1 LRLSWEQGQCICQSP
16 VCIFFLCYKASLT
29 LLFRYAA
36 SFEAR
41 CLQMDALCTKLEIV
55 SERLSRSI
63 ETLNSAGRMQPPV
76 TRNDGD
82 VSTAGGCTDVQSSG
96 QAAHQ
101 THLEHPDP
109 HRCSKEQD
117 DSTEGTDH
125 YEVGNQIADE
135 PDPDSDSDQDSED
148 LDGEHANTAGSLVK
162 DSYGSFRFVGGV
174 TNAMLIEAIQEL
186 SPDSAMTAPTPDTP
200 AIQGSKRAELPFFL
214 PGVVWPELPFL
225 PKLEQLPRPP
235 QYVADLLI
243 GLYFDRIHYT
253 FPIVYKPSFMTRYR
267 QVYRGSSHG
276 DIRDRRFM
284 IVFFAVCACASSLL
298 PSSSGTQLA
307 GNEYYEKALLLY
319 YASAGEASLAR
330 VQCLGLLALCTAG
343 WNILAQS
350 WMLAGQ
356 AVRAA
361 MDIGLHLDTQL
372 VSHPYCGG
380 CPYTYALLQRSTKTD
395 CEVKRKPS
403 HSQTELSD
411 SHDLLLQHLSRRVWW
426 SVYTLDR

>member
-1 LRLSWEQGQCICQSP
+1 
-16 VCIFFLCYKASLT
+16 
-29 LLFRYAA
+29 
-36 SFEAR
+36 
-41 CLQMDALCTKLEIV
+41 MDALCTKLEIL
-55 SERLSRSI
+55 SERLSHSI
-63 ETLNSAGRMQPPV
+63 EALNSAGRIQRP
-76 TRNDGD
+76 DAHDGGD
-82 VSTAGGCTDVQSSG
+82 VSAEGDCTGHQPSG
-96 QAAHQ
+96 QAADR
-101 THLEHPDP
+101 THIGLPDP
-109 HRCSKEQD
+109 PLSLEEQNY
-117 DSTEGTDH
+117 TAEGTDH
-125 YEVGNQIADE
+125 YNVGNQAADE
-135 PDPDSDSDQDSED
+135 LEPDSDSDQESQD
-148 LDGEHANTAGSLVK
+148 LDGDHANAAGSLVK

-186 SPDSAMTAPTPDTP
+186 SPDCAMTAPTPDKP
-200 AIQGSKRAELPFFL
+200 ATQGLKCAELPFFL

-253 FPIVYKPSFMTRYR
+253 FPIVYKPSFLKRYR

-276 DIRDRRFM
+276 VIRDRRFLM
-284 IVFFAVCACASSLL
+284 VFFAVCACASSLL
-298 PSSSGTQLA
+298 PSGSGTQLA

-372 VSHPYCGG
+372 VSLPYRG
-380 CPYTYALLQRSTKTD
+380 
-395 CEVKRKPS
+395 
-403 HSQTELSD
+403 
-411 SHDLLLQHLSRRVWW
+411 RRPH
-426 SVYTLDR
+426 

>member
-1 LRLSWEQGQCICQSP
+1 
-16 VCIFFLCYKASLT
+16 
-29 LLFRYAA
+29 
-36 SFEAR
+36 
-41 CLQMDALCTKLEIV
+41 MDALCSKLEIL

-63 ETLNSAGRMQPPV
+63 EALNSAGRIQEPV
-76 TRNDGD
+76 THDGGD
-82 VSTAGGCTDVQSSG
+82 EVSAGGGCTDVQSSD
-96 QAAHQ
+96 QAADRMHIGLSDPPLS
-101 THLEHPDP
+101 LEQQKHA
-109 HRCSKEQD
+109 
-117 DSTEGTDH
+117 TEGTDH
-125 YEVGNQIADE
+125 YEVGNQGADE
-135 PDPDSDSDQDSED
+135 PDFDSDSEQESQN
-148 LDGEHANTAGSLVK
+148 LDGNDANTAGSLVK

-186 SPDSAMTAPTPDTP
+186 SPDCAMTAPTPDTP
-200 AIQGSKRAELPFFL
+200 ATQGSKRAELPFFL
-214 PGVVWPELPFL
+214 PGVVWPEMPFL

-253 FPIVYKPSFMTRYR
+253 FPIIYKPSFLKRYR
-267 QVYRGSSHG
+267 QIYRGSSHG

-284 IVFFAVCACASSLL
+284 MVFFAVCACASSLL
-298 PSSSGTQLA
+298 PCSSGTQLA

-372 VSHPYCGG
+372 VSLPYRHSRSRRH
-380 CPYTYALLQRSTKTD
+380 ALLQWPT
-395 CEVKRKPS
+395 
-403 HSQTELSD
+403 
-411 SHDLLLQHLSRRVWW
+411 
-426 SVYTLDR
+426 

>member
-1 LRLSWEQGQCICQSP
+1 
-16 VCIFFLCYKASLT
+16 
-29 LLFRYAA
+29 
-36 SFEAR
+36 
-41 CLQMDALCTKLEIV
+41 MDALCTKLEIL
-55 SERLSRSI
+55 SARLSHSI
-63 ETLNSAGRMQPPV
+63 EALYSTGRIERPV
-76 TRNDGD
+76 THNGND
-82 VSTAGGCTDVQSSG
+82 VSAEGDCTDLQPSG
-96 QAAHQ
+96 QAADR
-101 THLEHPDP
+101 THLELPYP
-109 HRCSKEQD
+109 PQSPEQENYAV
-117 DSTEGTDH
+117 EGTDV
-125 YEVGNQIADE
+125 YEPDNQVADE
-135 PDPDSDSDQDSED
+135 PDFDSDSEQGSQD
-148 LDGEHANTAGSLVK
+148 LDGDDANTAGSLVR

-186 SPDSAMTAPTPDTP
+186 SPDCAMTAPTPDTP
-200 AIQGSKRAELPFFL
+200 ATQGSKRAELPFFL

-253 FPIVYKPSFMTRYR
+253 YPIVYKPSFLKRYR

-284 IVFFAVCACASSLL
+284 MVFFAVCACSSSLL

-372 VSHPYCGG
+372 VSLPYCGSR
-380 CPYTYALLQRSTKTD
+380 PDIYTLLQRPT
-395 CEVKRKPS
+395 
-403 HSQTELSD
+403 
-411 SHDLLLQHLSRRVWW
+411 
-426 SVYTLDR
+426 